1 MEGTHLKPLVRNRIK
16 STSMSGFELESE
28 FLPAGDQPHA
38 IDELVTQ
45 LQRGQRHQVLL
56 GVTGSG
62 KTFTI
67 ANVLARTQRPALVIA
82 HNKTLAGQLYAEFK
96 AFFPNNAVAFFVS
109 YYDYY
114 QPEAYIP
121 QSDTYIEKDASI
133 NDEIDRMRHVATHAL
148 LTRHDVIVVASV
160 SCIFGLGPAE
170 SYAEMRVPIERGQSI
185 SRDALLRRLV
195 DIHYMRNDIDF
206 ARGTFR
212 VRGDSLDIFPAYE
225 DDRAV
230 RISFWGDTVEEI
242 GWIDALRGKRLSELE
257 QVEIY
262 PGSHY
267 VAGPE
272 RMRQAII
279 DIRVELGER
288 LNVLRAQNQLV
299 EAQRLE
305 QRTLYDLEMIE
316 QMGYCAGIENY
327 SRHLSG
333 RKPGEPP
340 PTLIDYLPS
349 DAVVVIDES
358 HQTLPQIKGM
368 YRGDRSRKE
377 TLVDF
382 GFRLPSALDNR
393 PLTYEEFDARA
404 GQRIYISATPAVL
417 EVELAQGIVVEQII
431 RPTGLL
437 DPQVELRPATG
448 QVDDLLAEVR
458 ACVAEKQ
465 RVLVTTLT
473 KRMAE
478 DLTEF
483 LAEQGVKVRYLHS
496 DIETLERFEIV
507 KQLRAGAFDVLVGIN
522 LLREGLDMPEVALVV
537 VLDADREGFLRS
549 ETSLIQTMGRA
560 ARNLLG
566 RVILYADNQTESI
579 RRAVKETQRRR
590 IIQEENNRQHG
601 ITPRS
606 IKKAISDVRD
616 FEAKIAPQSPVPT
629 VKLRDEREL
638 LAEAAKLEREMLA
651 AAEALEFER
660 AAELRDRV
668 RAIRQWLLR
677 AG

>member
-1 MEGTHLKPLVRNRIK
+1 
-16 STSMSGFELESE
+16 MSGFKLHSE
-28 FLPAGDQPHA
+28 FSPAGDQPRA
-38 IDELVTQ
+38 IDELVEQ
-45 LQRGQRHQVLL
+45 LNRGRKHQVLL

-96 AFFPNNAVAFFVS
+96 AFFPENAVAFFVS

-148 LTRHDVIVVASV
+148 LTRRDVIIVASV

-170 SYAEMRVPIERGQSI
+170 SYAEMRVPIQRGQSI
-185 SRDALLRRLV
+185 GRDALLRRLV
-195 DIHYMRNDIDF
+195 DIHYARNDVDF
-206 ARGTFR
+206 GRGTFR

-242 GWIDALRGKRLSELE
+242 TWIDALRGKRLSELE
-257 QVEIY
+257 HIDIY

-267 VAGPE
+267 VTGPE
-272 RMRQAII
+272 RLRQANE
-279 DIRVELGER
+279 DIRIELNER
-288 LNVLRAQNQLV
+288 LNAFRAQNRLV

-316 QMGYCAGIENY
+316 EMGYCAGIENY

-340 PTLIDYLPS
+340 PTLIDYLPH
-349 DAVVVIDES
+349 DTVVVIDES

-368 YRGDRSRKE
+368 FRGDRSRKE
-377 TLVDF
+377 TLVEF

-404 GQRIYISATPAVL
+404 GQRIYISATPAAL
-417 EVELAQGIVVEQII
+417 EIALAEGVVVEQII

-437 DPQVELRPATG
+437 DPQVDLRPASG
-448 QVDDLLAEVR
+448 QVDDLLAEIR
-458 ACVAEKQ
+458 TCVAANQ

-473 KRMAE
+473 KRLAE

-496 DIETLERFEIV
+496 DIKTLERFEII
-507 KQLRAGAFDVLVGIN
+507 KQLRLGVFDVLVGIN
-522 LLREGLDMPEVALVV
+522 LLREGLDMPEVALVA

-566 RVILYADNQTESI
+566 RVILYADNRTESI
-579 RRAVKETQRRR
+579 RRAVEETQRRR
-590 IIQEENNRQHG
+590 AIQEENNRQHG

-606 IKKAISDVRD
+606 IKKAVSQVRD
-616 FEAKIAPQSPVPT
+616 FEEKLSPPSPAST
-629 VKLRDEREL
+629 TPLRGEREL
-638 LAEAAKLEREMLA
+638 LDQVALLEREMFA

-660 AAELRDRV
+660 AAKLRDQV
-668 RAIRQWLLR
+668 RAIKQWSLR
-677 AG
+677 VG

>member
-1 MEGTHLKPLVRNRIK
+1 M
-16 STSMSGFELESE
+16 
-28 FLPAGDQPHA
+28 A
-38 IDELVTQ
+38 
-45 LQRGQRHQVLL
+45 RGQRHQVLL

-96 AFFPNNAVAFFVS
+96 AFFPENAVAFFVS

-148 LTRHDVIVVASV
+148 LTRRDVIIVASV

-185 SRDALLRRLV
+185 GRDALLRRLV
-195 DIHYMRNDIDF
+195 DIHYARNDIDF
-206 ARGTFR
+206 GRGTFR

-230 RISFWGDTVEEI
+230 RVSFWGDTVEEI
-242 GWIDALRGKRLSELE
+242 TWIDALRGKRLSELE
-257 QVEIY
+257 QVDIY

-267 VAGPE
+267 VTGPE
-272 RMRQAII
+272 RLRQANE
-279 DIRVELGER
+279 DIRVELDER
-288 LNVLRAQNQLV
+288 LSAFRAQNRLV

-340 PTLIDYLPS
+340 PTLIDYFPR
-349 DAVVVIDES
+349 DTVVVIDES

-368 YRGDRSRKE
+368 YRGDHSRKE
-377 TLVDF
+377 TLVEF

-404 GQRIYISATPAVL
+404 GQRIYISATPAAGEIALTEGV
-417 EVELAQGIVVEQII
+417 VVEQII

-437 DPQVELRPATG
+437 DPQVELRPASG
-448 QVDDLLAEVR
+448 QVDDLLAEIR
-458 ACVAEKQ
+458 TCVAANQ

-473 KRMAE
+473 KRLAE

-496 DIETLERFEIV
+496 DIETLERFEII
-507 KQLRAGAFDVLVGIN
+507 KQLRLGVFDVLVGIN
-522 LLREGLDMPEVALVV
+522 LLREGLDMPEVALVA

-566 RVILYADNQTESI
+566 RVILYADNRTESI
-579 RRAVKETQRRR
+579 RRAVDETQRRR
-590 IIQEENNRQHG
+590 AIQEENNRQHG

-606 IKKAISDVRD
+606 IKKAVSQVRD
-616 FEAKIAPQSPVPT
+616 FEEKLSPQSPASTTP
-629 VKLRDEREL
+629 LRGEREL
-638 LAEAAKLEREMLA
+638 LDQVALLEREMFA

-660 AAELRDRV
+660 AAKLRDQV
-668 RAIRQWLLR
+668 RAIKQWLLR
-677 AG
+677 VG